1 MDIAK
6 FKSIIEA
13 ILFAAGREVNI
24 KELMS
29 ALELGSDEIFAIIDN
44 MRIDYEERGIEIIK
58 INDNFQL
65 VTRKEYYEYI
75 YPILD
80 KRSKPNLSNAAM
92 ETLAIIAYN
101 PKITRAQIE
110 SIRGVNSDGTMYKLL
125 EYNLIQEAGKLDA
138 PGKPTMYTV
147 TTEFMKMFGFTS
159 LDELPELPRYKIDE
173 NQQIVIDDI
182 IAEQKI
188 EKENNQEE
196 NEETQ
201 IEDAEDDKKENEE
214 TQIVDAEDDK
224 KENEDIQIVDAENNK
239 REIENTIQEA
249 PSPEREEI
257 IEEN

>member
-6 FKSIIEA
+6 FKAIIEA
-13 ILFAAGREVNI
+13 VLFAAGREVNI
-24 KELMS
+24 KELMT

-58 INDNFQL
+58 VNDSFQL

-75 YPILD
+75 YPVLD
-80 KRSKPNLSNAAM
+80 KRSKPNLSNAAI

-125 EYNLIQEAGKLDA
+125 EYNLIQEVGKLDA

-147 TTEFMKMFGFTS
+147 TDEFMKMFGFTS

-182 IAEQKI
+182 IEEQKNSTEEDI
-188 EKENNQEE
+188 E
-196 NEETQ
+196 
-201 IEDAEDDKKENEE
+201 DKKEN
-214 TQIVDAEDDK
+214 I
-224 KENEDIQIVDAENNK
+224 ENEQKNIDKQ
-239 REIENTIQEA
+239 IENKEKVNVDKILEA
-249 PSPEREEI
+249 PMPEREDEQ
-257 IEEN
+257 IENE